1 MNDKLIEILRQEQ
14 NNLIPKGSVLIASR
28 GYGKSMM
35 QLAKLIRW
43 NGYELYC
50 QMTVHLVG
58 EETLE
63 SAHKWIDDYVI
74 GMMPD

>member
-1 MNDKLIEILRQEQ
+1 MNDKLIEILRQEH
-14 NNLIPKGSVLIASR
+14 NNLIPKGSHLIASR

-35 QLAKLIRW
+35 QLAGVIRW

-50 QMTVHLVG
+50 QMATHLAR

-63 SAHKWIDDYVI
+63 SAHKWINDYVV
-74 GMMPD
+74 GMMPE